1 MDNIGLS
8 MRNEELQQMIRD
20 EVIKVV
26 SQMKDTLLLQL
37 IGFVKEDQARIE
49 KGEEP
54 LVSVNSGA
62 GGEGESKDNE
72 IWFCEDDDDDLVIRS
87 PLTPVEE
94 LEKYGQLTSPEV
106 VGEYQAYEC
115 DGNSQRDTME

>member
-1 MDNIGLS
+1 MSIAS
-8 MRNEELQQMIRD
+8 MRSEELQQMIRD

-37 IGFVKEDQARIE
+37 IGFLKEDQARIE

-54 LVSVNSGA
+54 LVSVHSGA

-72 IWFCEDDDDDLVIRS
+72 VWFCEDDDDDLVIRS

-94 LEKYGQLTSPEV
+94 LEKYGRLTSPEV
-106 VGEYQAYEC
+106 VGEFQVNEC
-115 DGNSQRDTME
+115 YGNSERDTVER